1 MSAVSRAVSLVVS
14 MCAIWLASPAGAV
27 DLRIGAFIPA
37 TGAQADVGVQM
48 KGGIDVAIEWLQ
60 AHPIVVNGEP
70 VNIKVIYYDDEAKAD
85 VGLNAVTRAL
95 TVDKIHAAIGFLSSD
110 VFVRVMEEFQKA
122 GVPVIACCAGSN
134 KIGDVVAEKKLTY
147 VFQLSPTVN
156 DIASA
161 TTAAAVQ
168 YLNPTKV
175 GLLNENTDAGRDM
188 SAVSRRWIAA
198 NAKNVEIAADEFVPR
213 GTTDM
218 TVQFAKLKR
227 LGVQAIIGEV
237 YGSSAPVLFRNWFEA
252 KVPALL
258 AHNGASV
265 SAQTFIDQYRNMVE
279 GAIIN
284 NRWWPA
290 KYTDLSEPMIEAYT
304 KKVGSAPT
312 NFSVP
317 AFDSLIV
324 LAEAAKTAGVD
335 TEKMRSALEETTF
348 KTAWG
353 MRKFTPLA
361 EGHRMPIQTVV
372 VQIQGGKKVPIYPEA
387 VAKEAGGTFRKPPPY
402 AWEMK

>member
-1 MSAVSRAVSLVVS
+1 LSLS
-14 MCAIWLASPAGAV
+14 LLGLANPAGAV
-27 DLRIGAFIPA
+27 ELRVGAFIPA

-48 KGGIDVAIEWLQ
+48 KGGIEVAIEQLQ
-60 AHPIVVNGEP
+60 ARKMMVGGEP
-70 VNIKVIYYDDEAKAD
+70 LTIKVIFYDDEAKAD
-85 VGLNAVTRAL
+85 VALNAVTRAI
-95 TVDKIHAAIGFLSSD
+95 TVDKIHAAMGFLSSD
-110 VFVRVMEEFQKA
+110 VFVRVMEDFQKA

-134 KIGDVVAEKKLTY
+134 KIGDIVAEKKLTY

-156 DIASA
+156 DIAGA
-161 TTAAAVQ
+161 TTAATIQSLA
-168 YLNPTKV
+168 PTKV
-175 GLLNENTDAGRDM
+175 AFLNENTDAGRDE
-188 SAVSRRWIAA
+188 SAVSRRWMAA

-213 GTTDM
+213 GTTDL

-227 LGVQAIIGEV
+227 AGVQAIIGEI
-237 YGSSAPVLFRNWFEA
+237 YGSSAPVLVRQWYEA

-258 AHNGASV
+258 AHHGASV
-265 SAQTFIDQYRNMVE
+265 SAQSFIDQYKEMVE
-279 GAIIN
+279 GMIIN

-304 KKVGSAPT
+304 KKVGSSPT

-317 AFDSLIV
+317 AYDALIV
-324 LAEAAKTAGVD
+324 FAEAAQTAGTD
-335 TEKMRSALEETTF
+335 PEKLRGMLENTTF

-372 VQIQGGKKVPIYPEA
+372 VQIQDGKKVPIYPET
-387 VAKEAGGTFRKPPPY
+387 VAKQAGGTFRKPPPY
-402 AWEMK
+402 AWEKK

>member
-1 MSAVSRAVSLVVS
+1 MSGVGRVVSLVVS
-14 MCAIWLASPAGAV
+14 LCAIWLAAPAGAV

-48 KGGIDVAIEWLQ
+48 KGGIDVAIEYLQ
-60 AHPIVVNGEP
+60 AHPITVNGEP

-85 VGLNAVTRAL
+85 VALNAVTRAL

-110 VFVRVMEEFQKA
+110 VFVRVMEDFQKA

-168 YLNPTKV
+168 SLSPNKV
-175 GLLNENTDAGRDM
+175 ALLNENTDSGRDM
-188 SAVSRRWIAA
+188 SQVSRRWLAA

-213 GTTDM
+213 GTTDL

-227 LGVQAIIGEV
+227 AGVQAIIGEI
-237 YGSSAPVLFRNWFEA
+237 YGSSAPVLFRQWYEA
-252 KVPALL
+252 KVPALI
-258 AHNGASV
+258 AHHGASV
-265 SAQTFIDQYRNMVE
+265 SAQTFIDQYRDMVE

-290 KYTDLSEPMIEAYT
+290 RYTDLSEPMIEAYT

-324 LAEAAKTAGVD
+324 MAEAAKSAGVD
-335 TEKMRSALEETTF
+335 AAKMRDVLESTTF

-372 VQIQGGKKVPIYPEA
+372 VQIQDGKKVPIYPDS
-387 VAKEAGGTFRKPPPY
+387 VAKQAGGTFRKPPPY
-402 AWEMK
+402 AWEKK